1 VNLRSFATVGLIA
14 LSVALLGGC
23 AGTPPRAPEWD
34 IGDRPQILIPGALRS
49 DVKGLA
55 MGSARSKGWTIVR
68 SKDDQLVMQ
77 RPLDPAS
84 PAALAVGAAS
94 STIPPVVEV
103 TSAFVE
109 QSGGVVVALGAE
121 LVMQPPGEPAPIR
134 VDYTENYRDA
144 LTQSLESLRA
154 NWTANRQRLA
164 DAIPPETSHTEAEIA
179 SAAAGANSSNPLVQ
193 VWAQTLEEETASK
206 RTQGTGTNTVAPT
219 PATPSQTTWT
229 QPAPEPEP
237 EPRVAATPAPP
248 PSAPAVPASRSTR
261 APAPVV
267 EGTSRVSSRPVPAP
281 TPQPAILPP
290 VPVESVPPGDNMM
303 TLNQAGG
310 TGTWAYYAEQYARLR
325 GCNLT
330 DQGSVLIETR
340 SDGEI
345 HKVPCVG
352 ADSYLLKCQNGVCR
366 GLQ

>member
-1 VNLRSFATVGLIA
+1 MNLRSFATVGLIA
-14 LSVALLGGC
+14 LSVGLLGGC
-23 AGTPPRAPEWD
+23 AGTPSAPDWD
-34 IGDRPQILIPGALRS
+34 IGNRPQLLIPGAVRS

-55 MGSARSKGWTIVR
+55 MGAARSKGWTIVR
-68 SKDDQLVMQ
+68 STDDQLVMQ
-77 RPLDPAS
+77 RPIDPAS
-84 PAALAVGAAS
+84 PTALAIGAAS

-121 LVMQPPGEPAPIR
+121 LVTQPPGEKAPMR

-154 NWTANRQRLA
+154 NWTANRQRVA
-164 DAIPPETSHTEAEIA
+164 NAIPPESSHSEAEIA
-179 SAAAGANSSNPLVQ
+179 STAAGAGSDNPLVQ
-193 VWAQTLEEETASK
+193 AWAQTLEEETAAK
-206 RTQGTGTNTVAPT
+206 QRTGSSTAVPT
-219 PATPSQTTWT
+219 PAPSSQPTWP
-229 QPAPEPEP
+229 QPAP

-248 PSAPAVPASRSTR
+248 PPAPAVPESRSTPAPAVPERRSTR

-267 EGTSRVSSRPVPAP
+267 EGSSRVSSRPV
-281 TPQPAILPP
+281 PAILPP
-290 VPVESVPPGDNMM
+290 VPVESVPPSENML

-330 DQGSVLIETR
+330 DQGSTLIETR

-345 HKVPCVG
+345 LKVPCVG
-352 ADSYLLKCQNGVCR
+352 SDSYLLKCQNGVCR

>member
-1 VNLRSFATVGLIA
+1 MNLRSFATVGLIA

-23 AGTPPRAPEWD
+23 AGTPPQAPEWD
-34 IGDRPQILIPGALRS
+34 IGNRPQILIPGALRS

-84 PAALAVGAAS
+84 PSALAAGAAS

-109 QSGGVVVALGAE
+109 QPGGVVVALGAE
-121 LVMQPPGEPAPIR
+121 LVMQPPGEPAPRR
-134 VDYTENYRDA
+134 VDYTETYRDA
-144 LTQSLESLRA
+144 LTQSLESLRS

-164 DAIPPETSHTEAEIA
+164 NAIPPQTSHTEAEIA
-179 SAAAGANSSNPLVQ
+179 SAAAGANSANPLVQ
-193 VWAQTLEEETASK
+193 VWAQTLEEETAAK
-206 RTQGTGTNTVAPT
+206 QTRGTSTSTVAPT
-219 PATPSQTTWT
+219 PTAPSRPTRTGPT
-229 QPAPEPEP
+229 P
-237 EPRVAATPAPP
+237 EPRVAATPAATPTPP
-248 PSAPAVPASRSTR
+248 PPAPAVPASRPTR
-261 APAPVV
+261 TPAPVV
-267 EGTSRVSSRPVPAP
+267 EGSSTVSSRPVPAP
-281 TPQPAILPP
+281 TAQPAILPP
-290 VPVESVPPGDNMM
+290 VPVESVPPGENMM

-330 DQGSVLIETR
+330 DQGSLLIETR

-352 ADSYLLKCQNGVCR
+352 SDSYLLKCQNGVCR